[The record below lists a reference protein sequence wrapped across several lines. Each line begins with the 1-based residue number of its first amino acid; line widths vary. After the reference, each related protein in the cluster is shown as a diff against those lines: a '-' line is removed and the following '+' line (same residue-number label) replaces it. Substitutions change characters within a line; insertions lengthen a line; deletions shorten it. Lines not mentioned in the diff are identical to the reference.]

1 MRCPS
6 RRGQHGAGHRSHPS
20 RTPPRAHRPPGT
32 GRAHLS
38 QGDSSRVLGGTN
50 LGAGYP
56 PYHPQ
61 PTRTPVGSTRASR
74 PTRTPVGSAR
84 APPSPKPPPRAHGVL
99 SQRGSPGPIL
109 PPPPPQ
115 GHSSPPLPGPCNGRG
130 TQVGGVGPWGPPP
143 PQVRTR
149 FPGGL
154 WRGGGSGMSHRA
166 PRGGARG
173 LGSHWI
179 APPPTPRPLS
189 PAQGLPPLT
198 PVSPTTAT
206 QGRDP
211 PPRAPSMLCRPPP
224 PPRLLPPPWGVPSAT
239 GVSRV
244 VPPPLPKQSRIRA
257 ASPG

>member
-115 GHSSPPLPGPCNGRG
+115 GHSSPPPPRPLQWKRDPSRG
-130 TQVGGVGPWGPPP
+130 SGAVGTPPP
-143 PQVRTR
+143 PGKDKV
-149 FPGGL
+149 PGGTVAGRGQ
-154 WRGGGSGMSHRA
+154 WDVPQSPAGGGE
-166 PRGGARG
+166 G
-173 LGSHWI
+173 LG
-179 APPPTPRPLS
+179 
-189 PAQGLPPLT
+189 
-198 PVSPTTAT
+198 
-206 QGRDP
+206 
-211 PPRAPSMLCRPPP
+211 
-224 PPRLLPPPWGVPSAT
+224 
-239 GVSRV
+239 
-244 VPPPLPKQSRIRA
+244 
-257 ASPG
+257 